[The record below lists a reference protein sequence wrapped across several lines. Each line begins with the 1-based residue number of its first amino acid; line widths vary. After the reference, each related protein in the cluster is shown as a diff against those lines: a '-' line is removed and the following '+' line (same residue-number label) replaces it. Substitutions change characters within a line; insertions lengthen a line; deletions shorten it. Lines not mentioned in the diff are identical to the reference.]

1 MTGAELERMES
12 LLTMYDH
19 NIEPTIEEFSKVIT
33 KMDSGKAPVSDS
45 ITFAMTLQDLP
56 TTPTLVFK

>member
-1 MTGAELERMES
+1 MES